1 MFLIEVFSVV
11 LHDDALS
18 ITVKSQ
24 TFCKK
29 RDLKIVDWI
38 DFNLLYYSKCLPDWN
53 FNLLKNKR
61 KLMYYENGAVLLMG
75 TVPLIISSYE
85 NVNSY
90 PWFWLVNPLSANPQN
105 GQTHSNNS
113 SEIRRRIVWVCLTIL
128 WNWHLKC

>member
-75 TVPLIISSYE
+75 AVPLIISSYE

-113 SEIRRRIVWVCLTIL
+113 SEISRRIVWVCLTIL

>member
-75 TVPLIISSYE
+75 IVPLIISSYE

-113 SEIRRRIVWVCLTIL
+113 
-128 WNWHLKC
+128 

>member
-53 FNLLKNKR
+53 FNLLKSKR

-113 SEIRRRIVWVCLTIL
+113 SEISRRIVWVCLTIL

>member
-90 PWFWLVNPLSANPQN
+90 PWFWLVHPLSANPQN
-105 GQTHSNNS
+105 GQKHSNNS
-113 SEIRRRIVWVCLTIL
+113 SEISRRIVWVCLTIL

>member
-113 SEIRRRIVWVCLTIL
+113 SEISRRIVWVCLTIL

>member
-113 SEIRRRIVWVCLTIL
+113 SEISRRIAWVCLTIL

>member
-24 TFCKK
+24 TFYKK

-113 SEIRRRIVWVCLTIL
+113 SEISRRIVWVCLTIL

>member
-29 RDLKIVDWI
+29 RDLKIVDWL

-90 PWFWLVNPLSANPQN
+90 PWFWLVHPLSANPQN

-113 SEIRRRIVWVCLTIL
+113 SEISRRIVWVCLTIL